1 MNAWELVHYSQGYE
15 QGEKN
20 GYKLGEKNGYMQG
33 EKNGYEQGSKKGR
46 EETTVIFLKQMM
58 KSFSCSAERAMEL
71 LNISKEEQ
79 KIYLDLL
86 SKN

>member
-15 QGEKN
+15 QGEKI
-20 GYKLGEKNGYMQG
+20 GYMQG

>member
-20 GYKLGEKNGYMQG
+20 GFKQG
-33 EKNGYEQGSKKGR
+33 K
-46 EETTVIFLKQMM
+46 EETMIEIMKQMM

-86 SKN
+86 SKS